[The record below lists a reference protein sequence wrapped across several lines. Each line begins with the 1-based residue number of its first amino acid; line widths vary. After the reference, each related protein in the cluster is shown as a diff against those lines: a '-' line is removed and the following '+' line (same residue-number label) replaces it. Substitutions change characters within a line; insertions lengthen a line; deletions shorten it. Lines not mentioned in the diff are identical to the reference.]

1 VLVVFVPRQCAGAT
15 KTNEVTVITKLLLL
29 ALLAACG
36 VPSNTATIEPPPEQ
50 PPDVKPPD
58 DPGLEDQHFCCQSVD
73 FKTFSGDGCQL
84 ITELQVALCN
94 KVLYCEGNWV
104 KDDGKVACE

>member
-1 VLVVFVPRQCAGAT
+1 MLT
-15 KTNEVTVITKLLLL
+15 KHILF

-36 VPSNTATIEPPPEQ
+36 IQPTPATAPDEPDQQ
-50 PPDVKPPD
+50 PPDETQ
-58 DPGLEDQHFCCQSVD
+58 EDQHFCCQSVD
-73 FKTFSGDGCQL
+73 HKTFSGDGCSL

-104 KDDGKVACE
+104 KDDSKVWCQ